1 MGISSSKSST
11 ITVRPSAADA
21 APAAAEEAAGE
32 IEEEKVTVI
41 ILGPRWV
48 RDKNTGQQYVEKNRR
63 RDDMLERR
71 GEVTHVLRE
80 QGKRFFTRHKD
91 GTMQMDP
98 RRAPI
103 GTFDL
108 QHLMQSSSISDEQS
122 HRYKTRPS
130 QAVRE
135 SRPSLGIEELWNL
148 TSANIQV
155 LDDHLLSAHPTFSTP
170 PDRQQPWVRMAV
182 SKNTDD
188 SFQAMLLERGILF
201 AETKC
206 CQSPY
211 EAVLEMFEHTGT
223 LVAKV
228 LAGDVRALRTG
239 GQKEDE
245 TVMRLD
251 LMRRKPG
258 ESFETACEQWTDE
271 KGRRRSS
278 AQELEKDVM
287 RGV

>member
-1 MGISSSKSST
+1 
-11 ITVRPSAADA
+11 
-21 APAAAEEAAGE
+21 
-32 IEEEKVTVI
+32 
-41 ILGPRWV
+41 
-48 RDKNTGQQYVEKNRR
+48 
-63 RDDMLERR
+63 
-71 GEVTHVLRE
+71 
-80 QGKRFFTRHKD
+80 
-91 GTMQMDP
+91 
-98 RRAPI
+98 
-103 GTFDL
+103 
-108 QHLMQSSSISDEQS
+108 
-122 HRYKTRPS
+122 
-130 QAVRE
+130 
-135 SRPSLGIEELWNL
+135 
-148 TSANIQV
+148 
-155 LDDHLLSAHPTFSTP
+155 
-170 PDRQQPWVRMAV
+170 MAV

-188 SFQAMLLERGILF
+188 SFQAMLLERGTLF
-201 AETKC
+201 AQTKC

-228 LAGDVRALRTG
+228 LAGDVRALRMA

-258 ESFETACEQWTDE
+258 ESFENACEQWMDE